1 MKFYT
6 RDWYNYVYHN
16 YYYQVENNLLD
27 LVLRITNEAYLRE
40 ENMDNKYSDELLKEM
55 FNKYYESKKKY
66 VSSYDYLKKEFNQ
79 YEEVELL
86 SYDEEFK
93 NYKERIEKFVKEAK
107 QLLHVKETDIEC
119 LYLLAINRLNKRT
132 HEILLDNIRH
142 LHEIQLH
149 NNVNIF
155 LTSYDD
161 YIETKKD
168 TSQYRV
174 YKELYNK
181 GFADYSIL
189 NYEEKDNNIV
199 LKLAKEMN
207 NGITKQIIENY
218 KMELIEGKLVNA
230 TRDASYVKHTDSSDD
245 EIIKKYI
252 NIENYKEDIITKGLI
267 SLFRVY
273 IFEDYPILIIINIDS
288 GCDSYEFVANNIIV
302 ETDKNV
308 NNKLVNISFHDEKIL
323 EVKRANNDITII
335 AKDDQGDKY
344 TFNIKNASFKSSK
357 YFFTFEPKDFINK
370 IIISLSYHEF
380 DDKENYIYLE
390 TANSDSPFND
400 VLYIYSND
408 INITVE
414 K

>member
-6 RDWYNYVYHN
+6 RDWYNYVYQN
-16 YYYQVENNLLD
+16 YYYQVENNLLN
-27 LVLRITNEAYLRE
+27 LVLRITNEAYLRTKDI
-40 ENMDNKYSDELLKEM
+40 DNKYSDELLKEM
-55 FNKYYESKKKY
+55 FDEYYESKKRY
-66 VSSYDYLKKEFNQ
+66 VSSYEYLKKEFNL
-79 YEEVELL
+79 YEEVKLL

-93 NYKERIEKFVKEAK
+93 NYKERIEKFVKETK
-107 QLLHVKETDIEC
+107 QVLHVKETDIEC

-132 HEILLDNIRH
+132 HEILLDNMGY
-142 LHEIQLH
+142 LHEKQLR
-149 NNVNIF
+149 NNVNTF

-168 TSQYRV
+168 TIQYKAF
-174 YKELYNK
+174 KELYNK

-189 NYEEKDNNIV
+189 NYEEKNNTIV

-218 KMELIEGKLVNA
+218 KIELIEGKLVNA
-230 TRDASYVKHTDSSDD
+230 TRDASYVKRTDSND
-245 EIIKKYI
+245 EIIKNYT
-252 NIENYKEDIITKGLI
+252 NIENYKEEIITKGLI

-273 IFEDYPILIIINIDS
+273 IFEDYPILIILDIDYN
-288 GCDSYEFVANNIIV
+288 CDRYEFAANNIIV
-302 ETDKNV
+302 ETDKNT
-308 NNKLVNISFHDEKIL
+308 NNKLTNISFHDEKIINV
-323 EVKRANNDITII
+323 ERNNNDIIII

-344 TFNIKNASFKSSK
+344 TFSIKNASFRSSK
-357 YFFTFEPKDFINK
+357 YLFTFEPKDFINK

-408 INITVE
+408 IIITVE